1 MRLVG
6 SCTTLPGASLPGQ
19 RKIPGTLIPP
29 SHPPIAFP
37 PMWETL
43 WKDSY
48 GWPETRVLFFPSPAH
63 PLRTQ
68 PTSIDAV
75 PAPLLAYSGIRVL
88 EVSTVVRRE
97 VHQSVVG
104 ETERV
109 HRLCHFPWDQR
120 NWWELDLNVGH
131 CYNVKA
137 SVRPGSLRTHYKIR
151 PGPGAVPTLNV
162 LMRNKLLLL
171 HLPANSQ
178 AESAH
183 QSSSPPLQCCRRRDR
198 EDFCRWR
205 RDFWRAA
212 CGCEPLKRRGG
223 TDDPRSCHRKGKDRE
238 RQMCSFQLMSQV
250 RWNLCSHWQSFTRFV
265 FSLKCFDSFIS
276 RNVDDVV
283 FCLLDTS
290 SVPFS
295 TKTINLLV
303 HLPNSHRMW
312 RLE

>member
-19 RKIPGTLIPP
+19 RKIAGTLIPP

-43 WKDSY
+43 K
-48 GWPETRVLFFPSPAH
+48 GFVLLTWDKGFIFPSPDH
-63 PLRTQ
+63 PLKTLLKGCEQMMR

-75 PAPLLAYSGIRVL
+75 PSPLMAYSGIRVL
-88 EVSTVVRRE
+88 KVSTVVRRE

-109 HRLCHFPWDQR
+109 HGLCHFPWDQR
-120 NWWELDLNVGH
+120 DWWELDLNLGH
-131 CYNVKA
+131 CYHGKA

-151 PGPGAVPTLNV
+151 PGPGAVPTLNG
-162 LMRNKLLLL
+162 LMRNNLPVL

-178 AESAH
+178 AELAH
-183 QSSSPPLQCCRRRDR
+183 QSSSPPLQCCRHRDR

-223 TDDPRSCHRKGKDRE
+223 TDDRRSCRRKGKNRDRKMSE
-238 RQMCSFQLMSQV
+238 KCFQLMRV
-250 RWNLCSHWQSFTRFV
+250 R
-265 FSLKCFDSFIS
+265 
-276 RNVDDVV
+276 
-283 FCLLDTS
+283 
-290 SVPFS
+290 
-295 TKTINLLV
+295 
-303 HLPNSHRMW
+303 
-312 RLE
+312 